1 MMNNKL
7 TSVFVKEQKHYS
19 KTELRSLFACDED
32 KCRKII
38 KRLKEQG
45 IVRPFIPDKNRD
57 EIPELSEDDYE
68 IGDNVT
74 DDETG
79 YIFKFVGVINLFD
92 TVIKI
97 FPKYISESNEDKLSA
112 ALKQII
118 KVLMK
123 YNSKYSE
130 QKLYT
135 ESEGIIEVNKLPL
148 MIYFLNDYFENGIYT
163 NDISV
168 LEVNGENEIIWERTI
183 NDTFALISN
192 NKPYYP
198 EMITRRRK
206 INDFDFFRRLHAAI
220 VNECSDE
227 LDKSG
232 LTELFDFEKAEI
244 TDETISELGDSE
256 YLLNRIEKEL
266 NIQFN
271 TRKQILLKA
280 MYTYIANNNACKDEE
295 AVRFFG
301 TNSFHTV
308 WEKVCSNVFDN
319 QLSKKLRDIRVPIKK
334 VADGFNPSDTLLGII
349 DKPDWAV
356 LDENGNIQK
365 MIKAADTLIPDC
377 VFINDDIFVI
387 LDAKYYR
394 IRFEN
399 GKIKGQPGIGD
410 ITKQHLYELAYS
422 DFIEKHGFD
431 KEKVRNCFLVP
442 VEQNEITDISI
453 AEFKPVSVPL
463 KLHPVQVK
471 GIPAKLLFD
480 KYLKGQKYTI
490 TDLKLG

>member
-1 MMNNKL
+1 MNDKL
-7 TSVFVKEQKHYS
+7 TSVFVKEQRHYS
-19 KTELRSLFACDED
+19 KTELRSLFECDED

-38 KRLKEQG
+38 RKLKEQG
-45 IVRPFIPDKNRD
+45 VVKPYIPDKDKD

-68 IGDNVT
+68 IGDNVS
-74 DDETG
+74 DDEIG
-79 YIFKFVGVINLFD
+79 YIFRFVGVVSLFD

-97 FPKYISESNEDKLSA
+97 FPKYISESDEDKLSS

-118 KVLMK
+118 KVLIK

-130 QKLYT
+130 LKLYT
-135 ESEGIIEVNKLPL
+135 ESDGNIGINKLPL
-148 MIYFLNDYFENGIYT
+148 MIYFLNDYFEKGIYT

-168 LEVNGENEIIWERTI
+168 LEVNGEGEIIWERTI

-206 INDFDFFRRLHAAI
+206 TNDFDFFRRLHAAI
-220 VNECSDE
+220 VSECSDE

-244 TDETISELGDSE
+244 TDETISELGDAE
-256 YLLNRIEKEL
+256 FLLNRIEKEL

-280 MYTYIANNNACKDEE
+280 MYTYIANNVYGKDDD
-295 AVRFFG
+295 AVHFFG

-308 WEKVCSNVFDN
+308 WEKVCSYVFDN
-319 QLSKKLRDIRVPIKK
+319 QLQKKLKDIEVPYRKI
-334 VADGFNPSDTLLGII
+334 ADGFNSSDTLLGII

-356 LDENGNIQK
+356 LDNNGNIQEI
-365 MIKAADTLIPDC
+365 IKASDTLIPDC
-377 VFINDDIFVI
+377 VFIKDDIFVI

-394 IRFEN
+394 IKIEN

-410 ITKQHLYELAYS
+410 ITKQHLYELVYRE
-422 DFIEKHGFD
+422 FLVKHGFD
-431 KEKVRNCFLVP
+431 TNKVRNCFLVP
-442 VEQNEITDISI
+442 VEQNEITDIII
-453 AEFKPVSVPL
+453 AEFKPISVPL

-471 GIPAKLLFD
+471 GIPAKPLFD
-480 KYLKGQKYTI
+480 KYLKGKKYTI